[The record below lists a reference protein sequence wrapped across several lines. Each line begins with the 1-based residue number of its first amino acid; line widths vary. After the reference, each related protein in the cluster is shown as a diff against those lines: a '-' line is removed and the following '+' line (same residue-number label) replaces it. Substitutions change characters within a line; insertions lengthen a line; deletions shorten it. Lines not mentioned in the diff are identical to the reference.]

1 MRLSKNRAIFL
12 RTLAAAVILTG
23 LAAGGASASEQQW
36 TRTYGVTGHPQVA
49 VNTNDGAVRIITGDT
64 KQVVFRV
71 YFSGYTLDKDL
82 SIESQQNG
90 NSLEITAKIRSGFH
104 WGWGGISRS
113 LRIEVYIPKDAD
125 LQVDTG
131 DGSVETQYLA
141 GNLGVHTGDG
151 SIRVEGAKGS
161 IQLRTGDGS
170 IEAQAL
176 DGRVEASSGDGHV
189 SLAGRFDSVD
199 VKTGDGSVNVR
210 ATSGSQL
217 ASGWNIRTGDGS
229 VDVSLPGDL
238 KATIDASTH
247 DGHISLGIPVTV
259 EGTFS
264 TSQIH
269 GKMNGGGQALTIQTG
284 DGSIR
289 LNPA

>member
-1 MRLSKNRAIFL
+1 MKFSMTRAISL
-12 RTLAAAVILTG
+12 GTLAAGALLMG
-23 LAAGGASASEQQW
+23 LAAGSAKASDAQW
-36 TRTYGVTGHPQVA
+36 TRTYGITGHPQVS
-49 VNTNDGAVRIITGDT
+49 VNTNDGAVRVITGDT
-64 KQVVFRV
+64 KQVVLRV
-71 YFSGYTLDKDL
+71 YFEGYTLDKDL
-82 SIESQQNG
+82 SIESHQDG
-90 NSLEITAKIRSGFH
+90 NAVEITAKIRNGFH
-104 WGWGGISRS
+104 WGWGGFSRS
-113 LRIEVYIPKDAD
+113 LRIEVYMPKEAD
-125 LQVDTG
+125 LQVASG

-141 GNLGVHTGDG
+141 GNLNVHTGDG
-151 SIRVEGAKGS
+151 HIRVEGAKGAIRLS
-161 IQLRTGDGS
+161 TGDGS
-170 IEAQAL
+170 IEAQNL
-176 DGRVEASSGDGHV
+176 DGRAEASSGDGHV
-189 SLAGRFDSVD
+189 SLTGRFDSLD
-199 VKTGDGSVNVR
+199 VKTGDGSVTVR

-264 TSQIH
+264 TSQLH
-269 GKMNGGGQALTIQTG
+269 GNMNGGGQALTIQTG

>member
-1 MRLSKNRAIFL
+1 MKLTLDRATFL
-12 RTLAAAVILTG
+12 RICAAGALFFG
-23 LAAGGASASEQQW
+23 LAVGGAHASDEQW
-36 TRTYGVTGHPQVA
+36 TRTYAVTGHPQVN

-82 SIESQQNG
+82 TIESQQNG
-90 NSLEITAKIRSGFH
+90 NTLEITAKIRNGFH
-104 WGWGGISRS
+104 WGWGGISRN
-113 LRIEVYIPKDAD
+113 LRIEVYMPKDAD

-151 SIRVEGAKGS
+151 HIRVDGAKGS

-170 IEAQAL
+170 IEAQGL

-189 SLAGRFDSVD
+189 SLTGRFDSLD

-210 ATSGSQL
+210 ATRGSQMV
-217 ASGWNIRTGDGS
+217 SGWNIRTGDGS